1 MRKFDTKMHLWSILN
16 LMEVLCDS
24 WDILSAMKA
33 GSKSASVTLSHV
45 GAF

>member
-1 MRKFDTKMHLWSILN
+1 VDYLIN
-16 LMEVLCDS
+16 G
-24 WDILSAMKA
+24 DILSAMKA